1 MARPVQG
8 AGTPNKGTIMQKN
21 LKWKLLFIAAVLI
34 VGLYLFLSPREKG
47 AGLLSRINLGL
58 DLKGGIHLVLQVV
71 TDDAL
76 NQELSQDAD
85 RIATE
90 LRAKEITF
98 AGAKK
103 GNGFTVEVAGVDSS
117 RDKDVRALLDQLY
130 QRKYSTRSTVTEGRT
145 SYTLAFLPSYT
156 RETQESTVKQALE
169 TIRRRVDA
177 LGVAEP
183 TLQIYGGSG
192 KDVQDQIIVELP
204 GVDDPDRVKG
214 LIENTA
220 QLELRLVKRD
230 QGGPFSSI
238 ESAVQ
243 ANAGKI
249 PEGYEILPYR
259 EDRGG
264 EDNRLEYL
272 VVSTSSTIT
281 GKHLKS
287 ARRSSD
293 SNGAPA
299 VGFFLNAEGA
309 ELFSRATEQHVGER
323 LAIVLDKTVSSA
335 PVINERIGAEGII
348 HGRFTVQQAEDLA
361 LLLRSGAL
369 PASLRVI
376 EERSVGASLGND
388 SIRAGIMAS
397 IIGFGLVV
405 LMMVVYYKHSG
416 VNAVWCLLGNLVI
429 LMGFMGAVGATLT
442 LPGIAG
448 IILTI
453 GMAVDSNILIFE
465 RIREEIRAGKTVR
478 AAIDTSFG
486 KVFWTIFDTHVATL
500 ISAAF
505 LFQFGTGPIRG
516 FAITLTV
523 GLLANMFTAVYVSHR
538 LFEMMLGTRRVEKL
552 SI

>member
-1 MARPVQG
+1 
-8 AGTPNKGTIMQKN
+8 MQRN
-21 LKWKLLFIAAVLI
+21 LKWKLLFVAALMI
-34 VGLYLFLSPREKG
+34 VSLYWFLSPREKG
-47 AGLLSRINLGL
+47 AGLMSRINLGL

-71 TDDAL
+71 TEDAL
-76 NQELSQDAD
+76 NQELAQDAD
-85 RIATE
+85 RIANE
-90 LRAKEITF
+90 LRTKGIAFT
-98 AGAKK
+98 AAKK
-103 GNGFTVEVAGVDSS
+103 GAGSTIEVAGVDAA
-117 RDKDVRALLDQLY
+117 RDKDVRAFFDQLY
-130 QRKYSTRSTVTEGRT
+130 QRKYSVRSTVTEGKT
-145 SYTLAFLPSYT
+145 NYSLGFLPAYV
-156 RETQESTVKQALE
+156 RELQESTVKQALE

-177 LGVAEP
+177 LGVSEP

-192 KDVQDQIIVELP
+192 QDVQDQIIVELP
-204 GVDDPDRVKG
+204 GIDDPDRVKS

-220 QLELRLVKRD
+220 QLTLRLVKKD
-230 QGGPFSSI
+230 NGGPFSSI

-243 ANAGKI
+243 ANGGRI

-259 EDRGG
+259 EDRG

-272 VVSTSSTIT
+272 VVSNTPVIT
-281 GKHLKS
+281 GKDLKS
-287 ARRSSD
+287 ARRSTD

-309 ELFSRATEQHVGER
+309 ELFSRATEQHVGDR
-323 LAIVLDKTVSSA
+323 LAIVLDNTVSSA

-405 LMMVVYYKHSG
+405 LIMVVYYRRSG
-416 VNAVWCLLGNLVI
+416 FNAIWCLLGNLII
-429 LMGFMGAVGATLT
+429 LVGFMGAVGATLT

-465 RIREEIRAGKTVR
+465 RIREELRGGKTVR
-478 AAIDTSFG
+478 AAIDTGFAR
-486 KVFWTIFDTHVATL
+486 VFWTIFDTHVSTL

-538 LFEMMLGTRRVEKL
+538 LFEMMLGTRKVEAL

>member
-1 MARPVQG
+1 
-8 AGTPNKGTIMQKN
+8 MQKG
-21 LKWKLLFIAAVLI
+21 LKWKLLFVVAIMVI
-34 VGLYLFLSPREKG
+34 GLYWFLSPKERG
-47 AGLLSRINLGL
+47 GTLLSRLNLGL
-58 DLKGGIHLVLQVV
+58 DLKGGIHLVLRVV
-71 TDDAL
+71 TDEAL
-76 NQELSQDAD
+76 NQELVQDAE
-85 RIATE
+85 RTANE
-90 LRAKEITF
+90 LRSKGITF
-98 AGAKK
+98 TSSKK
-103 GNGFTVEVAGVDSS
+103 SGGDTFDLVGVDSS
-117 RDKDVRALLDQLY
+117 RDRDVRAFFDQLFT
-130 QRKYSTRSTVTEGRT
+130 RKYTVRSSVVEGKT
-145 SYTLAFLPSYT
+145 NYTLTFVPSYV
-156 RETQESTVKQALE
+156 RELQDSTVKNSLE

-177 LGVAEP
+177 LGVSEP

-192 KDVQDQIIVELP
+192 NEVQDQIIVELP
-204 GVDDPDRVKG
+204 GIDDPERVKG

-220 QLELRLVKRD
+220 QLELRLVKKD

-238 ESAVQ
+238 ESAIT
-243 ANAGKI
+243 ANGGKI
-249 PEGYEILPYR
+249 PDGYEILPYR
-259 EDRGG
+259 EDRG

-272 VVSTSSTIT
+272 VVSTASTIT

-287 ARRSSD
+287 ARLSQD

-309 ELFSRATEQHVGER
+309 DLFSRATEQHVGER

-348 HGRFTVQQAEDLA
+348 HGRFTVQQAGDLA

-369 PASLRVI
+369 PASLTVL

-388 SIRAGIMAS
+388 SIKAGIMAAM
-397 IIGFGLVV
+397 IGFGLVV
-405 LMMVVYYKHSG
+405 LGMVVYYKNSG
-416 VNAVWCLLGNLVI
+416 LNAVWCLLGNLII

-465 RIREEIRAGKTVR
+465 RIREELRGGKTVR
-478 AAIDTSFG
+478 AAIDTGFG
-486 KVFWTIFDTHVATL
+486 KVFWTIFDTHVSTL

-538 LFEMMLGTRRVEKL
+538 LFELMLGTRKVEAL